1 MNGNIF
7 SINLTL
13 KEQVEMLND
22 YFVNLE
28 IKLTF
33 FRLIKQIAKG
43 DLDTVFIYSCVFQ
56 QLFRMNIKNTVK
68 FQINPLAFFSIELF
82 DISKLIW

>member
-1 MNGNIF
+1 MHKGKKNSLKKISFSFETSWVMNGNIF

-28 IKLTF
+28 IKLNF
-33 FRLIKQIAKG
+33 L
-43 DLDTVFIYSCVFQ
+43 
-56 QLFRMNIKNTVK
+56 
-68 FQINPLAFFSIELF
+68 
-82 DISKLIW
+82 

>member
-28 IKLTF
+28 IKLNF
-33 FRLIKQIAKG
+33 L
-43 DLDTVFIYSCVFQ
+43 
-56 QLFRMNIKNTVK
+56 
-68 FQINPLAFFSIELF
+68 
-82 DISKLIW
+82 